1 MTLQPAANDGLLTP
15 AEVAAILFVDPKTV
29 TRWARAGKLEAIRTP
44 GGHRRYQR
52 SDVLAIMSGQH
63 QSQNGGRPTGTAL
76 HGGSRTELDAGARL
90 DTSDA
95 EERALALEAAADE
108 ALRTVAA
115 MSAQIAEATEKAAV
129 AVRRAREA
137 RAAVGSP
144 RPAVGSAVRNQ
155 LGAESVGA
163 RDNAGRI
170 AAPARPGARPF
181 VVPAQRDKDQHP
193 VSD

>member
-52 SDVLAIMSGQH
+52 SDVLAIMAGQH
-63 QSQNGGRPTGTAL
+63 QSQSGARPSTSQTGSPL
-76 HGGSRTELDAGARL
+76 QGESRTELDDGARV
-90 DTSDA
+90 DASAA
-95 EERALALEAAADE
+95 EETAAALEAAADE
-108 ALRTVAA
+108 ALRAVVA
-115 MSAQIAEATEKAAV
+115 MTAQVAEATEKAAV
-129 AVRRAREA
+129 AVSRARAA

-144 RPAVGSAVRNQ
+144 RAAVGSTE
-155 LGAESVGA
+155 GS
-163 RDNAGRI
+163 GRI
-170 AAPARPGARPF
+170 ATTARPSARPF
-181 VVPAQRDKDQHP
+181 VVPTQRDKDQHP